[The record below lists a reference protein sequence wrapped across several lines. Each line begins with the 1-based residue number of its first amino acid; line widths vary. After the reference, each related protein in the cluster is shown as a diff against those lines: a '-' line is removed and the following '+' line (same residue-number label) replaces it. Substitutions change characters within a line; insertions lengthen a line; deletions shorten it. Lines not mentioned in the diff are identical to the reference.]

1 MGPLGLTAQE
11 QGSQAFGGAGRR
23 PAGLI
28 PSTPAWNKPLKS
40 GGNGGE
46 SSQEQRGSR
55 LSWEVA
61 GPAR

>member
-1 MGPLGLTAQE
+1 MGPLGLTTQE
-11 QGSQAFGGAGRR
+11 RGPQAFGGAGRM
-23 PAGLI
+23 ATGLV
-28 PSTPAWNKPLKS
+28 PSTPAWNKPLQN

-61 GPAR
+61 GPAG